1 MYFGKKNNHMKRLIL
16 ASLPLM
22 LFPVFSDAQDDGT
35 ITRVGDKAPVFSCKT
50 IDGKTIDLNKTSGKI
65 VMVTFFATWCGP
77 CNEEL
82 PVIQKEIYNK
92 YKDNPNF
99 VLAVIGR
106 QHTEQELKD
115 FAAAKSL
122 TLPFAADPKKDIYS
136 LYARQMIPR
145 NVIIGKD
152 GRILFQEIGFFPD
165 DFNKLKELLAK
176 ELN

>member
-1 MYFGKKNNHMKRLIL
+1 MKKIIPAMLVLL
-16 ASLPLM
+16 AIPL
-22 LFPVFSDAQDDGT
+22 LSNAQDDGT
-35 ITRVGDKAPVFSCKT
+35 ITKVGDKAPLFSCTT
-50 IDGKTIDLNKTSGKI
+50 IDGKTIDLNKTNGKI

-92 YKDNPNF
+92 YKDNPKF

-122 TLPFAADPKKDIYS
+122 ALPFAADPKKEIYS
-136 LYARQMIPR
+136 LYAKQMIPR

-165 DFNKLKELLAK
+165 DFNKMKALLAK
-176 ELN
+176 ELE